1 MSGAGGEEV
10 GRISIRVVPDLD
22 KFREKLRAG
31 LEAIEKTEKC
41 KIKVEVVGLE
51 DVKAQVAAAA
61 KDVKATVKTTAD
73 TKGVRAKIEAAAK
86 DTVAKIK
93 VEVDQT
99 TYDRFEKRLKALS
112 ESRVSKYDPEFELTV
127 KDEKLR
133 RKVED
138 KLKELKDLAS
148 LPISLD
154 PRIHVKDKLYLKQQ
168 FDEIDDTLKKH
179 AAASQ
184 LGKWFDGPSTDALAR
199 SSKFNEQLRTAI
211 RLNNEAAKAEIAR
224 QNAADA
230 RQDIDHM
237 VERNNRLHEYR
248 EIQQKIKESLANIDR
263 LKFENAGSAL
273 DLLDVDILG
282 NTEKRLAKLDEATRR
297 MKALKSFVPSF
308 GTGVNP
314 AGYAAII
321 GAITLVAAPL
331 MGLITS
337 ALLAMP
343 GMIALVAT
351 PIAAITLGLDGF
363 KEAASTV
370 SEPFQKLRDVMNEAN
385 KTAFTPMFT
394 QLAQLFPSLEATL
407 PKVSQGLADIGKSVA
422 DFLTD
427 SVGKTRIE
435 ETIKN
440 VGAALSQAAP
450 GMTDFV
456 DGFTQLAHQLSLKFP
471 DIIDWFNGAG
481 ESFKNWVR
489 ELTDSGDLSE
499 GFDRLGQVLREIL
512 ETIGQLAV
520 DGFEFLSDPGKVDGF
535 VASLKGLLGVVKDLS
550 NVSKEL
556 GPVWDGLKVL
566 IKSLKIGDA
575 LLSGNPRD
583 IAEATGLDP
592 FGLLPEKAEEAGKN
606 ASDSFKEGWLGGGGG
621 FGGGSDITGAIQ
633 DQLETVTTASVEA
646 QKEALA
652 SAFNGTAVSD
662 AVRGQIG
669 MQLQSVIQEV
679 QGQMQTL
686 GPALDTAINSAVAPL
701 QNMPGKVSESFAS
714 MSDAVTG
721 AFGLLVLAIGTQ
733 AQNIPTAVG
742 QAFDGIPQVISQ
754 KLGTAIQTAATGA
767 NQIVTAFT
775 TSLANLS
782 QVTLVTF
789 NNLTQIV
796 STAMGDMVTKVTES
810 GEQIGAAVRG
820 WAGII
825 SEAGAALAAVARSSG
840 MTIGSEF
847 AAGIA
852 SMSGAVSSAVAGLMI
867 GARAFFPNSPAKTG
881 PFSGSGWIDKSGEAI
896 VDGFAGGIENA
907 SSRVVGTVRELMQA
921 IKDIFG
927 SADGLTLNF
936 NFGSVQDQMSS
947 IAGSSKSFADNMSSS
962 LGSVKPGKIDAGT
975 RQTLDQLKLE
985 QERLDVATAELKVQK
1000 GMVGDK
1006 GQKAAIQQQ
1015 MDQISLQKQQLQ
1027 MQYKQLEYQGKYES
1041 SVGASN
1047 EEWTGILQKHGQSL
1061 FDTGT
1066 NIMSGF
1072 ASDLGISGNGALS
1085 TLAQT
1090 GLQWGSQFI
1099 FNVANMDDA
1108 IAGQQAQQNKQALG
1122 KL

>member
-1 MSGAGGEEV
+1 MAGAGGEEV

-22 KFREKLRAG
+22 KFREKLRTG
-31 LEAIEKTEKC
+31 LAAIENTERC

-51 DVKAQVAAAA
+51 KAKSEVAAAA

-154 PRIHVKDKLYLKQQ
+154 PRIHVKDKLYLRQQ
-168 FDEIDDTLKKH
+168 FDEIDNTLKKH

-184 LGKWFDGPSTDALAR
+184 LGKWFDGPSADALAR
-199 SSKFNEQLRTAI
+199 SSQFNDQLRTAI
-211 RLNNEAAKAEIAR
+211 RLQNDAAQAQLRQQSIAEAR
-224 QNAADA
+224 D
-230 RQDIDHM
+230 DITNM
-237 VERNNRLHEYR
+237 VRRTDELHKHYE
-248 EIQQKIKESLANIDR
+248 ESQKIKQSLAQINK
-263 LKFENAGSAL
+263 LKNAPSAL

-282 NTEKRLAKLDEATRR
+282 NTEKRLAKMDEATRR
-297 MKALKSFVPSF
+297 MKALKSFVPNF

-331 MGLITS
+331 MGLITA

-394 QLAQLFPSLEATL
+394 QLAQLFPSLEATM

-592 FGLLPEKAEEAGKN
+592 FGLLPKKAEEAGKN

-782 QVTLVTF
+782 QVTLLTF

-796 STAMGDMVTKVTES
+796 STAMGDMVAKVTES

-840 MTIGSEF
+840 ISIGSEF
-847 AAGIA
+847 AAGIS
-852 SMSGAVSSAVAGLMI
+852 SMQGAVSAAVAGLMT

-1015 MDQISLQKQQLQ
+1015 MDQIALQKQQLQ

-1090 GLQWGSQFI
+1090 GMQWGSQFI